1 MVQAKGLQAVAPGP
15 HVARLALSI
24 GRMVKMCL
32 WDLVNLFSTK
42 KKMFEVTDHSF
53 SQVDEKRVGFWGLKV
68 TKHLVNSELATEYCN
83 IFLFFFLV

>member
-1 MVQAKGLQAVAPGP
+1 MAPGP

-32 WDLVNLFSTK
+32 WDLVNLFSK

-53 SQVDEKRVGFWGLKV
+53 SQVDEKRVVFGV
-68 TKHLVNSELATEYCN
+68 
-83 IFLFFFLV
+83 

>member
-1 MVQAKGLQAVAPGP
+1 MAPGP

-42 KKMFEVTDHSF
+42 KKMFEVTDPSF

-68 TKHLVNSELATEYCN
+68 TKHLVNSELATEYC
-83 IFLFFFLV
+83 IFFLV